1 MPIERKTKPM
11 ADGSKK
17 GAGTKTPANER
28 ASVSSAR
35 DVRSGGKQPVRHT
48 VSPAREE
55 AKKRIAAKEAE
66 AKAEAKKSREKAK
79 KPDPKRTPKN
89 EKKSAPTKKKAAAK
103 KKNYAKPQLSRT
115 QKRSIIAIACVLALA
130 GILVGGYFLT
140 KVKSITVAGN
150 MRYPA
155 ETVINRSG
163 LYTGKNIFAYDLGAA
178 KKRIEEDP
186 YLVCSG
192 IRRVYP
198 SGLEINVTERREFA
212 AVAMT
217 GGNYCVID
225 DTGYVL
231 SVGKRESLDGL
242 LPIYGLSSMGF
253 SVGTRIDMD
262 KSKLRPYTV
271 MEIIDALGDNSYKI
285 REIDISNAS
294 NVKLVTKE
302 GVTVFLGDS
311 VDIASK
317 IQRMFNALAKVDP
330 ERASTA
336 IVYVN
341 TSGTTDLSYPTA
353 APTETPEPSETDTP
367 AETAEPGET
376 DAPEGT
382 GEPEEGSGN

>member
-1 MPIERKTKPM
+1 MPIERKTKPI

-17 GAGTKTPANER
+17 NAAAKAPAQKR
-28 ASVSSAR
+28 APVFSALEE
-35 DVRSGGKQPVRHT
+35 RSGGKQPIRHT

-66 AKAEAKKSREKAK
+66 EKAAPEKAAPARAEK
-79 KPDPKRTPKN
+79 KA
-89 EKKSAPTKKKAAAK
+89 KKSAPTKKKAAAK
-103 KKNYAKPQLSRT
+103 KQNYAQPQLSAA
-115 QKRSIIAIACVLALA
+115 QKRSLIAIACVLALA
-130 GILVGGYFLT
+130 GLIVGGYFLT
-140 KVKSITVAGN
+140 KVNRITVVGN
-150 MRYPA
+150 TQYSA

-192 IRRVYP
+192 IRRVFP
-198 SGLEINVTERREFA
+198 SGLEINVSERREFA

-231 SVGKRESLDGL
+231 SVGKRDSLDGL

-271 MEIIDALGDNSYKI
+271 MELIDALGDNSYKI

-353 APTETPEPSETDTP
+353 APTETPGPTATP
-367 AETAEPGET
+367 EPGET
-376 DAPEGT
+376 E
-382 GEPEEGSGN
+382 EPDEGSGNE

>member
-11 ADGSKK
+11 ADGPKK
-17 GAGTKTPANER
+17 NAAAKAPAQKR
-28 ASVSSAR
+28 APVFSALEE
-35 DVRSGGKQPVRHT
+35 RSGGKQPIRHT

-66 AKAEAKKSREKAK
+66 EKAAPARAEK
-79 KPDPKRTPKN
+79 KA
-89 EKKSAPTKKKAAAK
+89 KKSAPAKIKAKKSAPAKKKAAAK
-103 KKNYAKPQLSRT
+103 KKNYAKPQLT
-115 QKRSIIAIACVLALA
+115 AAQKRSLIAIACVLALA
-130 GILVGGYFLT
+130 GLIVGGYFLT
-140 KVKSITVAGN
+140 KVNRITVVGN
-150 MRYPA
+150 TQYSA

-192 IRRVYP
+192 IRRVFP
-198 SGLEINVTERREFA
+198 SGLEINVSERREFA

-231 SVGKRESLDGL
+231 SVGKRDSLDGL

-271 MEIIDALGDNSYKI
+271 MELIDALGDNSYKI

-330 ERASTA
+330 EKASTA

-353 APTETPEPSETDTP
+353 APTETPGPTATP
-367 AETAEPGET
+367 EPGET
-376 DAPEGT
+376 E
-382 GEPEEGSGN
+382 EPDEGSGNE